1 MIIIFVFLAF
11 VLFSIIHYHQGNEKH
26 KETNKKYTPLEPDEE
41 HFPIEK
47 LGKIIELAKQSRD
60 FAGYEYLYRDRE
72 EGIVKFSTRTIDI
85 NSDNLVS
92 LRHDWHDK
100 HSIIESRHIW
110 IMDIEEYDKLIRL
123 SELPMTRYISSEL
136 TTVYNII
143 LKEYSDFQ
151 HVLIDYEDSFN
162 TILTVIEGVEKYK
175 IPLNDKLQEKCMII
189 LKSFVD
195 EADKVIEEKRKLQEK
210 LDAKTEQSFSE
221 LLDYEL
227 QFIKNRSDNKWK
239 Q

>member
-1 MIIIFVFLAF
+1 MAF
-11 VLFSIIHYHQGNEKH
+11 VLFSIIHYQQGNEKH

-60 FAGYEYLYRDRE
+60 FASYEYLYRNIE
-72 EGIVKFSTRTIDI
+72 KGIVKFSTRTPNI
-85 NSDNLVS
+85 NSNSLMS
-92 LRHDWHDK
+92 LRHDWHD
-100 HSIIESRHIW
+100 HRSIIESRHIW
-110 IMDIEEYDKLIRL
+110 IIDIEEYDQLIHL
-123 SELPMTRYISSEL
+123 SELPMIKYILNDLSII
-136 TTVYNII
+136 YNTI

-151 HVLIDYEDSFN
+151 HILIEYEDSFN
-162 TILTVIEGVEKYK
+162 TILTVIEGVKKYK
-175 IPLNDKLQEKCMII
+175 IPLSDNLQEKCMTI

-195 EADKVIEEKRKLQEK
+195 EADKVIEEKRKLQKK
-210 LDAKTEQSFSE
+210 LDEKTEQSFSE

-227 QFIKNRSDNKWK
+227 QFIKNRSDNQWK